1 MGGYER
7 SDSPLQKWQDKIN
20 SGFDKLVAFASEVD
34 KRRKSTEGTS
44 PRHDVLGSPRR
55 TDRRPT
61 LPLTDSPHGLEAF
74 RSRDMDEEG
83 CRRGEGISGPPPY
96 SPHSPPRLSPS
107 PIPHG
112 RPPTPQSPRPP
123 VRTPPITSPPPT
135 PSPDHCLESPPPSLF
150 PARGAD
156 TPPYP
161 PPELE
166 TTRIVSPATSPSD
179 HGVYHHHFKKKFY
192 HKEPQH
198 HQSSGLDSSQ
208 PPPPQPPSQ
217 SQQQQQQQH
226 HHHSSSSHH
235 HGSHHGKFRPKAVAP
250 HHHPNPIVT
259 IVTTT
264 TAVIITADTRL
275 HIQQHVII
283 TATIHWSHQHLWDNG
298 HSSSHSNNISIIKQT
313 SSRCQREKN
322 EEREKKK

>member
-61 LPLTDSPHGLEAF
+61 LPLTDPTHGLEAF

-150 PARGAD
+150 PARDAD

-198 HQSSGLDSSQ
+198 QSSGLDSSQ
-208 PPPPQPPSQ
+208 PPPPQPPPSQ
-217 SQQQQQQQH
+217 SQQQQQPH

-235 HGSHHGKFRPKAVAP
+235 HGSSHHGKFRPK
-250 HHHPNPIVT
+250 
-259 IVTTT
+259 
-264 TAVIITADTRL
+264 AVIITADTRL
-275 HIQQHVII
+275 HIPQHVTI
-283 TATIHWSHQHLWDNG
+283 TVTIHWSHQHLLDNA
-298 HSSSHSNNISIIKQT
+298 HSNSHNNNISIIKDVIMLPA
-313 SSRCQREKN
+313 REK
-322 EEREKKK
+322 RMKKEKKRNEAT